1 MTKIL
6 SALKRLLSK
15 MVDLASALK
24 RLHSKMVDRVSALKN
39 EEIKKVRKRPH
50 LLCRICEKKVYLIKI
65 TKGVLMMS
73 VQHFSNYY
81 LI

>member
-50 LLCRICEKKVYLIKI
+50 LLCRICEKKVY
-65 TKGVLMMS
+65 
-73 VQHFSNYY
+73 QHFNPSNQFQR
-81 LI
+81 LMPGHLELTF

>member
-1 MTKIL
+1 ML

-15 MVDLASALK
+15 MVDVASALK

-50 LLCRICEKKVYLIKI
+50 LRYRICEIKVY
-65 TKGVLMMS
+65 
-73 VQHFSNYY
+73 H
-81 LI
+81 

>member
-24 RLHSKMVDRVSALKN
+24 RLHSKMVDRASALKN

-50 LLCRICEKKVYLIKI
+50 LLCRICEKKVYPKKTVNSKI
-65 TKGVLMMS
+65 C
-73 VQHFSNYY
+73 
-81 LI
+81 